1 MCSSDLD
8 RRAKEEQ
15 YGYEFERQ
23 RKLNADEFAEK
34 KRLQERQLAEAGAAK
49 DKNWGEREKVLAAAA
64 AEIDGLRAKAEAA
77 PKLLEEES
85 KKARERAIARVTA
98 EAKHEAE
105 LLEKESA
112 ANIEVFELK
121 IKALDERITRQV
133 AQLADLQKQLGTAL
147 EQGQN
152 LAHKA
157 IEGTSGGKK

>member
-1 MCSSDLD
+1 MLAALSFSSSSASCLASAVT
-8 RRAKEEQ
+8 RAIARSRA
-15 YGYEFERQ
+15 F
-23 RKLNADEFAEK
+23 L
-34 KRLQERQLAEAGAAK
+34 LSSSSSLGAASAFA
-49 DKNWGEREKVLAAAA
+49 RRPSISAA

-157 IEGTSGGKK
+157 IEGLSLIHISEPTRPY